1 MSEPA
6 LEAAAREP
14 SLLPQAGELAEL
26 QPPSPEPLTPEQL
39 AELQDAARQA
49 EYQQQFQIQQARRA
63 CPGCGDW

>member
-1 MSEPA
+1 MNEPA

-26 QPPSPEPLTPEQL
+26 RPPSPEPLTPEQL

-49 EYQQQFQIQQARRA
+49 EYQRQFQIQQARRA